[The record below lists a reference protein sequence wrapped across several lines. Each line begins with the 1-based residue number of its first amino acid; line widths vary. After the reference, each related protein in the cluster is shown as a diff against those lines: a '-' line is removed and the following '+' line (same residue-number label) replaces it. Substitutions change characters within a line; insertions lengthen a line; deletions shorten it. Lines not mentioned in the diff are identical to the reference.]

1 MEIDNKVFCA
11 LPFTYVYVDSLNEYK
26 LCSDARLSSCINTH
40 DMSILEYFN
49 SNYLKE
55 IRDDMISG
63 NLSEKIKGTCI
74 RCIEREE
81 LGSWSRRER
90 RIKKYIIENYKKDFL
105 NIPTSD
111 TIKLKFGNL
120 CNLKCLTCGP
130 YSSSRWAHERGQKKE
145 LEIYREL
152 KDEISKASYEK
163 YGKLY
168 QESFNYEFSQDLTK
182 LNYNFDDTFYNEL
195 RSLLVN
201 IKKIIIS
208 GGEPFLND
216 NFYYFIQWLIDNKFS
231 KKISIVVFSNMTKLP
246 KNFKTFYSKFKNFT
260 INVSID
266 GVEKKD
272 EYIRRG
278 TNFKEK
284 TLNIKKLINYFQIEF
299 CSTLSILNVGYQS
312 DLIKYCS
319 INFNKRPS
327 FFNVL
332 VEPFYLQ
339 INNLPNEIISL
350 YKKRNEH
357 HKLYNSDLKNVE
369 HFKLGIKFLKKYD
382 KLHDTNLLEEW
393 PEFERYYYGK
403 NE

>member
-90 RIKKYIIENYKKDFL
+90 RIKKYIIDNYKKDFL

-216 NFYYFIQWLIDNKFS
+216 NFYYFLQWLIDNKFS
-231 KKISIVVFSNMTKLP
+231 HNLSIFVYSNLTKIP
-246 KNFKTFYSKFKNFT
+246 KNYRKFYNKFKTFI

-266 GVEKKD
+266 GVDKKD

-278 TNFKEK
+278 TKFQEK
-284 TLNIKKLINYFQIEF
+284 TSNIKQLSNFFNLEF
-299 CSTLSILNVGYQS
+299 CVTTSILNVGYQNQ
-312 DLIKYCS
+312 IKKYCS
-319 INFNKRPS
+319 QFNKSPS
-327 FFNVL
+327 FFNIL

-339 INNLPNEIISL
+339 INNLPEDII
-350 YKKRNEH
+350 
-357 HKLYNSDLKNVE
+357 KLYENRGQKHRLYYSKFKNIN
-369 HFKLGIKFLKKYD
+369 HFKLGMSFLKKYD
-382 KLHDTNLLEEW
+382 KIHDTYLLDEW
-393 PEFERYYYGK
+393 PEFEKYYDK
-403 NE
+403 

>member
-1 MEIDNKVFCA
+1 MEINNKVFCA

-26 LCSDARLSSCINTH
+26 LCSDARLSSGINTQ
-40 DMSILEYFN
+40 DMSILTYFN

-55 IRDDMISG
+55 IRDDMLSG
-63 NLSEKIKGTCI
+63 TLSEKLRGTCI

-81 LGSWSRRER
+81 LGLWSRREKNIDDYV
-90 RIKKYIIENYKKDFL
+90 IKTYENKFI

-130 YSSSRWAHERGQKKE
+130 YSSSRWAHERTSQNE
-145 LEIYREL
+145 MNIYKEL
-152 KDEISKASYEK
+152 KDEISKASHEK

-168 QESFNYEFSQDLTK
+168 QESFDYEFEQDVNK
-182 LNYNFDDTFYNEL
+182 LNYNFDDVFYHEL
-195 RSLLVN
+195 KLLLKN
-201 IKKIIIS
+201 IKRIIIS

-216 NFYYFIQWLIDNKFS
+216 NFYYFLQWLVDNKFS
-231 KKISIVVFSNMTKLP
+231 DKLEITVFSNLTKLP
-246 KNFKTFYSKFKNFT
+246 KNFKTFYDKFKYFT

-266 GVEKKD
+266 GIDKKD

-278 TNFKEK
+278 TLFKEK
-284 TLNIKKLINYFQIEF
+284 DSNIKQMNEYFNLNF
-299 CSTLSILNVGYQS
+299 CVTLSILNVGYKNE
-312 DLIKYCS
+312 IKNYCLQ
-319 INFNKRPS
+319 FNKKPS

-339 INNLPNEIISL
+339 INNLPSEIIKI
-350 YKKRNEH
+350 YENKNEYH
-357 HKLYNSDLKNVE
+357 VLYNSELKNID

-382 KLHDTNLLEEW
+382 KIHKTLLTDEW
-393 PEFERYYYGK
+393 PEFEKYY
-403 NE
+403 E